1 MSTSHNICWLKHVNH
16 EGQTDSRKYICTWR
30 QTVCW
35 RPRRG
40 CLPFAKP
47 QSKTFAF
54 MWQSPPKPLEL
65 WLLIVVSK
73 GGSWVTFFRSHR
85 VRKMRRP
92 VKDGLVSKLSDLSF
106 PVSSQQPTL
115 FCSRNHDHHS
125 LTVTKWLL
133 LKLWQQR
140 SNDQQSG
147 YFNSNHDLYLIP
159 TTLFLCRDLT
169 KPQL

>member
-1 MSTSHNICWLKHVNH
+1 MSTTRDKLTVENTSVRKDKLYVGDPDEAVFLSRSLKARHLRSCDKV
-16 EGQTDSRKYICTWR
+16 
-30 QTVCW
+30 
-35 RPRRG
+35 
-40 CLPFAKP
+40 
-47 QSKTFAF
+47 QS
-54 MWQSPPKPLEL
+54 PKPLEL

-106 PVSSQQPTL
+106 PVSSQLPTL
-115 FCSRNHDHHS
+115 FCSCNHDHHS